1 MGLNAGHIQRRRA
14 VAFEVAATSSAYTH
28 THTHAHTHNAR
39 TRRHARTRAH
49 ARTCC
54 NTQTHKHTHTHTQHT
69 HTQTHTHTHTQRE
82 RDTIEHATVYT
93 VLPVVADTQVGC
105 SWPMPGAVVPEHTVA
120 PARLPNVLRAMIQV
134 SYPSQTIVV
143 CLGG

>member
-1 MGLNAGHIQRRRA
+1 MLTHIHTRTHTHTMHERA
-14 VAFEVAATSSAYTH
+14 DTHARARTPVRVVTHKHTNTH
-28 THTHAHTHNAR
+28 THTHNTH
-39 TRRHARTRAH
+39 
-49 ARTCC
+49 
-54 NTQTHKHTHTHTQHT
+54 THKHTHTHA
-69 HTQTHTHTHTQRE
+69 QRE

-105 SWPMPGAVVPEHTVA
+105 SWPMPGVVVPEHTVA
-120 PARLPNVLRAMIQV
+120 PARLPNVSRAMIQV